1 MLLNIYIMLWFLNIL
16 MSRLEVEKRVSHG
29 KWYKDITRASCA
41 PPRAD
46 SERPWAGLAGS
57 MRGMGRATSCKGAFI
72 KWKKKKESRSGF
84 SLPCFSVASM
94 VTTDTYMAM
103 YWVCGAYMVRL
114 RVCVRCMVVWR
125 CAKVANAP
133 CVRVVNAGA

>member
-1 MLLNIYIMLWFLNIL
+1 
-16 MSRLEVEKRVSHG
+16 MSQLESVKRVSHG
-29 KWYKDITRASCA
+29 NWLKNITRESYALR
-41 PPRAD
+41 RAD
-46 SERPWAGLAGS
+46 SESSWAGLAGS
-57 MRGMGRATSCKGAFI
+57 MQGMGRATSCKGAFI